1 LQDFTQDLSGMFSGP
16 SVFEAATG
24 ILKATGMAETDGSG
38 LGSVFRP
45 ESPGFRCRNAELG
58 VEQTSTGW
66 LKIWQPE
73 NGVNNPKPMIG
84 ALLQEWHGWMLHPA
98 DRTEVCDV
106 QFVASINVKVRDFIC
121 TFAGTGG
128 ISIMAAEEMSNVC
141 ECLQRFL
148 TYAPGEV
155 LLAEA
160 DYPQSQDQVTRRQ
173 SIMYDI
179 GLVDL
184 LFSICCDL
192 EQFNPTLGASEAMTG
207 ADSRAVNDLRGQ
219 DTPASPLD

>member
-1 LQDFTQDLSGMFSGP
+1 MFSGP

-24 ILKATGMAETDGSG
+24 ILKATGMAEKIG
-38 LGSVFRP
+38 LGLDSGFRP
-45 ESPGFRCRNAELG
+45 ESPGARCRSAQLR

-84 ALLQEWHGWMLHPA
+84 TLMQEWHGWVLHPA

-106 QFVASINVKVRDFIC
+106 QFVASLNSKVRDFIH

-155 LLAEA
+155 LLMQA
-160 DYPQSQDQVTRRQ
+160 DCPKSQDQVTRRQ
-173 SIMYDI
+173 SIIYDI
-179 GLVDL
+179 RLVDL

-192 EQFNPTLGASEAMTG
+192 EQFNPALGASEAMTG